1 MFGSEHINSPEDQ
14 GVIQA
19 LLDRLNKQRL
29 PRALAMK
36 ARVDDGE
43 VLGDSELE
51 FLQVV
56 FDEASR
62 VRHLLD
68 RHPEYHPLIIKLIG
82 LYSEIV
88 QKDLENEQNRQANGK
103 GEK

>member
-1 MFGSEHINSPEDQ
+1 MFESEHINTQEDQ

-19 LLDRLNKQRL
+19 LLERLNKQRL

-36 ARVDDGE
+36 ARVDNGE
-43 VLGDSELE
+43 VLGDSELD
-51 FLQVV
+51 FLQVI
-56 FDEASR
+56 FDEATR

-88 QKDLENEQNRQANGK
+88 QKDLENEKNRHSQQ
-103 GEK
+103 